1 MSEAL
6 DFLAALPGWAVYL
19 LLGAGDV
26 LRSGSGPGHRLGERG
41 FFRVQGLLC
50 GGGFAARI
58 YCSGED
64 FGGRVWGVFVDD
76 PVPDAG
82 VKVIVPIDDTLAEV
96 IWVAPFAR
104 TGQSFFGY
112 LQNEPEHMEGYQVG
126 DSIRFGQD
134 QIADWYLSRDGKVFG
149 NFTTRVMLPHLS
161 EEDRAWLSEMLSDQP
176 IPSDW

>member
-1 MSEAL
+1 MMRLFLLAATVAGLTATAPARAADPVVDFATSDAEMQAAVARATDSLDLFLRHAL
-6 DFLAALPGWAVYL
+6 DAQS
-19 LLGAGDV
+19 
-26 LRSGSGPGHRLGERG
+26 RS
-41 FFRVQGLLC
+41 
-50 GGGFAARI
+50 
-58 YCSGED
+58 
-64 FGGRVWGVFVDD
+64 
-76 PVPDAG
+76 VPDAG